1 MRWGKARTDLAAG
14 GGGAAQQQEQEE
26 EEKEEEQQEEQEERR
41 QGRGGKMDWG
51 PNNQTDIA
59 PCGGRR

>member
-26 EEKEEEQQEEQEERR
+26 EEMEEEEEQEERR

>member
-26 EEKEEEQQEEQEERR
+26 EEMEEEEEQEERR

-59 PCGGRR
+59 PSGGRR

>member
-26 EEKEEEQQEEQEERR
+26 EEMEEEEEQEERR

-51 PNNQTDIA
+51 PNNQTEIA
-59 PCGGRR
+59 PSGGRR